1 MLIYPEWLCIE
12 CYLQAHNI
20 LLQRV
25 DDVTR
30 ASRINED
37 SWV

>member
-20 LLQRV
+20 QRV
-25 DDVTR
+25 DGVTR